1 MNPGN
6 SVILFGK
13 KTKILASRKNAK
25 GAIEYNSV
33 LRPELYLP
41 AEAYAAPK
49 RKFGNI
55 PVVIDGILFPSTLE
69 GARYNEL
76 KTMALS
82 GEIVGF
88 ERQKT
93 YNIEVNG
100 QHICQYRADF
110 VVEYP
115 DGTLVVEDTKGV
127 LTPEYKIK
135 SKLMLAVLG
144 IKIKEIYAKKEKAK
158 SPRSAKGVRGKLR
171 R

>member
-1 MNPGN
+1 MNPGS

-13 KTKILASRKNAK
+13 STNILASRKNAK
-25 GAIEYNSV
+25 GVVEYNSV

-55 PVVIDGILFPSTLE
+55 PVVIDGILFQSTLE

-76 KTMALS
+76 KAMALS

-135 SKLMLAVLG
+135 SKLMLAVFG
-144 IKIKEIYAKKEKAK
+144 IEIKEIYAKKKQAK
-158 SPRSAKGVRGKLR
+158 PQGSPTGFRRKLR